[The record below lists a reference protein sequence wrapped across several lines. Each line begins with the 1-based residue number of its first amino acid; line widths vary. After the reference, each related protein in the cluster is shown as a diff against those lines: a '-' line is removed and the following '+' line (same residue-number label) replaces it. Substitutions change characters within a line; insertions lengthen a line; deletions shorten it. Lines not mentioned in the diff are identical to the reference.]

1 MSQSIEI
8 IVEGM
13 DCNNC
18 ALGLRKNL
26 QKEGFQNADVIF
38 ASKTVNIDIDNKEDI
53 DRAKQKIEQLGYKVS
68 NVIGY
73 EYNNAKNT
81 SFTISLTLKLIISIA
96 FTLPLILSMFPWFGF
111 LHNPQIQLI
120 LSTPVYIL
128 GVFHFGKSAYYSIK
142 SRVPNMDVLIILGAT
157 ASYIYSL
164 IGFLMNLGHDYM
176 FFETSA
182 SIITIILVGN
192 YLEKTAIKKT
202 TSAIDELSK
211 LQEIKAKR
219 IINNQAGEQKIEFI
233 NAKDI
238 KIDDLIIVNHG
249 DQIPIDGIIVSGTAT
264 VNVSMIT
271 GEAFPQYKETSENV
285 VGGTII
291 EQGNLTIKANATIK
305 NSVLTQIINL
315 VKKAQSDKPKLQSL
329 ADKISAWFIP
339 VIVSLAFITFFINF
353 FGINQTLTESILRS
367 IAVLVIACPCALGL
381 AIPTAVVVGIGR
393 VSKRGILIKGGRT
406 LEKIAEV
413 KTIAF
418 DKTGTI
424 TNGNFEIS
432 KITTYRN
439 HIEDDIKA
447 IVKGLEKYSSHPIA
461 NALYKSIGD
470 IPEKKM
476 FYVEEIKGIGMKAKD
491 EFNNVLILGSQ
502 RILEFQKI
510 FPTHDLYL
518 TENNEIIAGIDIQDK
533 VKPEA
538 FQSISELKKLNI
550 KTLLISGDKESKCN
564 DIKTKTGI
572 DEIYSEQLPSQ
583 KLEIIERIQKNESIA
598 MVGDGINDA
607 PALSKA
613 NVGISMGDATKIAIQ
628 SSDIILLQSNLK
640 LIPQTIKIA
649 RITTQIIKQNLFW
662 AFFYN
667 VLAIPLAMFGYLNP
681 MVAAICMALSDVI
694 VIVNSLRIRMKKI

>member
-18 ALGLRKNL
+18 ALGLKKNL

-38 ASKTVNIDIDNKEDI
+38 ASKTVNLDIDNKEDI

-68 NVIGY
+68 DVIGF

-96 FTLPLILSMFPWFGF
+96 FTLPLILSMLPWFGF

-120 LSTPVYIL
+120 LSTPVYLL

-157 ASYIYSL
+157 ASFLYSL
-164 IGFLMNLGHDYM
+164 IGYLMNLGHDYM

-182 SIITIILVGN
+182 SIITIILLGN

-238 KIDDLIIVNHG
+238 KVDDLIIVNHG
-249 DQIPIDGIIVSGTAT
+249 DQIPIDGVIVSGTAT
-264 VNVSMIT
+264 INESMIT
-271 GEAFPQYKETSENV
+271 GEAFPQYKETGEKV

-305 NSVLTQIINL
+305 NSVLSQIINL

-339 VIVSLAFITFFINF
+339 IIVSLAFITFLINF

-406 LEKIAEV
+406 LEKIAEI

-424 TNGNFEIS
+424 TNGNFEI
-432 KITTYRN
+432 KNITTYR
-439 HIEDDIKA
+439 HHEEDDIKA
-447 IVKGLEKYSSHPIA
+447 IVKGLEKFSSHPIA

-470 IPEKKM
+470 ITEKKM

-502 RILEFQKI
+502 RILENQKI

-538 FQSISELKKLNI
+538 YQSISELKKLNI

-572 DEIYSEQLPSQ
+572 DEIYAEQLPSQ

-613 NVGISMGDATKIAIQ
+613 NIGISMGDATKIAIQ

-694 VIVNSLRIRMKKI
+694 VIGNSLRIRMKKI

>member
-18 ALGLRKNL
+18 ALGLKKNL
-26 QKEGFQNADVIF
+26 QKEGFQNADVVF

-53 DRAKQKIEQLGYKVS
+53 DKAKQKIEQLGYKVS
-68 NVIGY
+68 DIKGF
-73 EYNNAKNT
+73 EYTNLQKKG
-81 SFTISLTLKLIISIA
+81 FTISLTLKLVISII
-96 FTLPLILSMFPWFGF
+96 FTLPLILSMLPWFSF

-120 LSTPVYIL
+120 LSTPVYLL

-164 IGFLMNLGHDYM
+164 TGYLMNLGHNYM

-219 IINNQAGEQKIEFI
+219 IIDNQAGEQKIEFI

-238 KIDDLIIVNHG
+238 KVDDLIIVNHG
-249 DQIPIDGIIVSGTAT
+249 DQIPIDGVIISGTAT
-264 VNVSMIT
+264 INESMIT
-271 GEAFPQYKETSENV
+271 GEAFPQYKEIGEKV

-339 VIVSLAFITFFINF
+339 IIVSLSLITFLINLFI
-353 FGINQTLTESILRS
+353 INQTLTESILRS

-406 LEKIAEV
+406 LEKIAEI

-424 TNGNFEIS
+424 TNGNFEIN

-439 HIEDDIKA
+439 HKEDDIKA

-461 NALYKSIGD
+461 NALYKSIGN
-470 IPEKKM
+470 ITEKKM

-491 EFNNVLILGSQ
+491 EFNNVFTLGSH
-502 RILEFQKI
+502 RILENQKI

-518 TENNEIIAGIDIQDK
+518 TENNEIVAGIDIQDK

-538 FQSISELKKLNI
+538 YQSISELKKLNI
-550 KTLLISGDKESKCN
+550 KTILISGDKESKCI
-564 DIKTKTGI
+564 DIKSKTGI
-572 DEIYSEQLPSQ
+572 DEIYAEQLPSQ
-583 KLEIIERIQKNESIA
+583 KLEIIESIQKNESIA

-649 RITTQIIKQNLFW
+649 RITTLIIKQNLFW

-667 VLAIPLAMFGYLNP
+667 VLAVPLAMFGYLNP

-694 VIVNSLRIRMKKI
+694 VIANSLRIRLKKI